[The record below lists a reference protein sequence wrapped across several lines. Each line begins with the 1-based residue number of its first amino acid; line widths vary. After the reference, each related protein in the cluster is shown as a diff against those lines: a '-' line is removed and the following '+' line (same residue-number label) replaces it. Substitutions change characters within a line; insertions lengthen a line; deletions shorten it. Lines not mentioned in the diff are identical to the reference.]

1 MGLSSN
7 DPSEQY
13 TLYWLL
19 YFPYTSYFYMGNEVK
34 SRSVSYIQTL
44 CNPLDCSP
52 PRSSVHGILQ
62 ARILE
67 WIAISFLQK
76 SFLIQGSNPG
86 HLHCR
91 QILYCLSHQGGP
103 VIWDHLP
110 NKVVVVQSLSSIQ
123 LFVIPW
129 TAARQ
134 VSLSFTISRS
144 LLKLL
149 SIESVM
155 SFNHLI
161 LCHPLLLLPSI
172 FLNIRVLSNESALWT
187 GGQSIGVSAST
198 SVLPMNTQD

>member
-19 YFPYTSYFYMGNEVK
+19 YFPFTFYFYMGSEVK
-34 SRSVSYIQTL
+34 SKSVSCIQTL

-52 PRSSVHGILQ
+52 PGSSVHGILQ

-67 WIAISFLQK
+67 WIAIPFLQK
-76 SFLIQGSNPG
+76 IFLIQGSNPG
-86 HLHCR
+86 HLYCR
-91 QILYCLSHQGGP
+91 QILYCLSHQGSP

-110 NKVVVVQSLSSIQ
+110 NKVVVVQSLSSVR

-129 TAARQ
+129 TAACQ
-134 VSLSFTISRS
+134 ASLSFTISRS
-144 LLKLL
+144 LLQLL

-161 LCHPLLLLPSI
+161 LCHPLLLLPSV
-172 FLNIRVLSNESALWT
+172 FPSIRVSNPCLEACLWENAN
-187 GGQSIGVSAST
+187 QYI
-198 SVLPMNTQD
+198 VLHQG